1 MVRERRGFDSVG
13 WFDMMIRVL
22 LVYELDRAA
31 QIFKA
36 RPSVRHEILCE
47 TSLFYDIS

>member
-1 MVRERRGFDSVG
+1 
-13 WFDMMIRVL
+13 MIRVL

-36 RPSVRHEILCE
+36 RPLGKA
-47 TSLFYDIS
+47 